1 MTKEGNLTEILNR
14 MKKEIIYTKN
24 APEPIG
30 PYNQAVKIERTLYI
44 SGQIPLI
51 PGKMILV
58 NDDLEK
64 ETIQVMKN
72 LEAILLEANMTFDN
86 VIKTTIFLSDMSNFE
101 KINKVYGRYFNPQ
114 QAPARETVEVSNLPK
129 YVRLE
134 ISVIACEID

>member
-1 MTKEGNLTEILNR
+1 MIKEENLIEISNR
-14 MKKEIIYTKN
+14 MKKEIIYTKD
-24 APEPIG
+24 APKPIG
-30 PYNQAVKIERTLYI
+30 PYNQAVKVGKTLYV
-44 SGQIPLI
+44 SGQIPLL
-51 PGKMILV
+51 PKKMVLV
-58 NDDLEK
+58 KNDLEK

-101 KINKVYGRYFNPQ
+101 RINKIYSGFFNPE

-134 ISVIACEID
+134 ISVIACEIG

>member
-1 MTKEGNLTEILNR
+1 

-30 PYNQAVKIERTLYI
+30 PYNQAVKIGKTLYI

-51 PGKMILV
+51 PGKMELV
-58 NDDLEK
+58 KSDLEK

-72 LEAILLEANMTFDN
+72 IEAILSETDMTFKN
-86 VIKTTIFLSDMSNFE
+86 VIKTTIFLSDMKNFE
-101 KINKVYGRYFNPQ
+101 IINKIYGRYFDKET
-114 QAPARETVEVSNLPK
+114 APARETVEVSNLPK

-134 ISVIACEID
+134 ISVIACEVD

>member
-1 MTKEGNLTEILNR
+1 MTKEENQTEIFTN

-30 PYNQAVKIERTLYI
+30 PYNQTVKIGKTLYV

-51 PGKMILV
+51 PGKMELV
-58 NDDLEK
+58 NDNLEK

-72 LEAILLEANMTFDN
+72 LEAVLLKANMTFDN
-86 VIKTTIFLSDMSNFE
+86 VVKTTIFLSDMDNFE
-101 KINKVYGRYFNPQ
+101 IINKIYGKYFDPEN
-114 QAPARETVEVSNLPK
+114 APARETVEVSNLPK

-134 ISVIACEID
+134 ISVIASEID

>member
-1 MTKEGNLTEILNR
+1 

-30 PYNQAVKIERTLYI
+30 PYNQAVKIGKTLYI

-51 PGKMILV
+51 PGKMELV
-58 NDDLEK
+58 KSDLEK

-72 LEAILLEANMTFDN
+72 IEAILSETDMTFKN
-86 VIKTTIFLSDMSNFE
+86 VIKTTIFLSDMKNFE
-101 KINKVYGRYFNPQ
+101 IINKIYGRYFDKET
-114 QAPARETVEVSNLPK
+114 APARETVEVSNLPK

-134 ISVIACEID
+134 ISVIAYEVD